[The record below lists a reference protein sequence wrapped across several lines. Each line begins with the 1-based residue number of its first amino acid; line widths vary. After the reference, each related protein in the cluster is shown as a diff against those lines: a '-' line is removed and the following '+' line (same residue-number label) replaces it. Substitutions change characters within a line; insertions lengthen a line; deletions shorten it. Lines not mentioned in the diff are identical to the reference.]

1 MLITRDD
8 IATLIPHSG
17 SMCLLDGVLSWD
29 ESVIRC
35 TAASHRYPDNPLR
48 SSGCLAAVCGVEY
61 AAQAM
66 ALHGGL
72 TSGGTRP
79 SVGYLAS
86 LRDLVCLVGRL
97 DDIADDLT
105 IEAEKLMGEGNRMIY
120 AFTIRAGN
128 TDLLTGRAA
137 VVIDAGQP

>member
-1 MLITRDD
+1 
-8 IATLIPHSG
+8 
-17 SMCLLDGVLSWD
+17 
-29 ESVIRC
+29 
-35 TAASHRYPDNPLR
+35 
-48 SSGCLAAVCGVEY
+48 
-61 AAQAM
+61 M

-72 TSGGTRP
+72 TGGGTRP